1 MSHAD
6 FATTSNDS
14 PSLATASAKLAAGS
28 HPISGTDDEPA
39 SHVSCKKSSN
49 EKPLRQKSGTTKK
62 ATVERLLRRK
72 SGATIDQI
80 ANATGWQAHTCRA
93 FLTGLR
99 KKGGV
104 AVRETG
110 KQGNSVYRIGTRSS
124 DAKAG

>member
-6 FATTSNDS
+6 SATTSTDS

-28 HPISGTDDEPA
+28 HPLSGSDDEPA
-39 SHVSCKKSSN
+39 SHASGKKSSN
-49 EKPLRQKSGTTKK
+49 EKPLRRKGGNTKK

-93 FLTGLR
+93 FLSGLR
-99 KKGGV
+99 MEGR
-104 AVRETG
+104 AVVPETG
-110 KQGNSVYRIGTRSS
+110 KQGNSVYRIGTPFS
-124 DAKAG
+124 DAKVC

>member
-6 FATTSNDS
+6 SATTSTDS
-14 PSLATASAKLAAGS
+14 SSLATASAKLAAGS
-28 HPISGTDDEPA
+28 HPLSGNDDEPA

-49 EKPLRQKSGTTKK
+49 EKSLRPKGGNTKK
-62 ATVERLLRRK
+62 VIIERLLRRK

-93 FLTGLR
+93 FLSGLR
-99 KKGGV
+99 KKGRAV
-104 AVRETG
+104 VRETG
-110 KQGNSVYRIGTRSS
+110 KQGNSVYRIGTSSS